1 MSYTMKYLDDKKIV
15 QVNIKGRLNFET
27 VQKYSTE
34 ALKFAHEYNCNKFLI
49 NHTLTLPEAGRL
61 KLHADGDT
69 LEHFGFKSIDKIA
82 IVVDNS
88 KVDEYIIESEKSNIK
103 WCNFRYFDDISKA
116 YKWLLED

>member
-1 MSYTMKYLDDKKIV
+1 MSYKMNYLDDKKIV
-15 QVNIKGRLNFET
+15 QVDITGRLNFET

-34 ALKFAHEYNCNKFLI
+34 ALKLAHEYNCSKFLI
-49 NHTLTLPEAGRL
+49 NHTLTLPEAGGY

-82 IVVDNS
+82 IVVTKAKDH
-88 KVDEYIIESEKSNIK
+88 EHFIESEKSNIK

-116 YKWLLED
+116 YNWLMEN